1 MITDANTT
9 LTDNRAANPGLTAGL
24 TLENLSFEPRYT
36 AAFGPLGVIPP
47 IPEEVLI
54 FGANEEQLSLESPM

>member
-36 AAFGPLGVIPP
+36 AAFGALCTT
-47 IPEEVLI
+47 EEKHERI
-54 FGANEEQLSLESPM
+54 H